1 MVRGSLIYPLLN
13 HLLRL
18 LTQKHFIQ
26 IETLKSTV
34 SHSKCNRVKVNSEI
48 IYPEKKDMS
57 SVLGLY
63 NLGGYKKLLV
73 QRAEIG
79 VALKRM

>member
-1 MVRGSLIYPLLN
+1 MVRGSLVYPLLN

-18 LTQKHFIQ
+18 LTQKYFIQ
-26 IETLKSTV
+26 TETLKSTV

-48 IYPEKKDMS
+48 IYPKKKDMF

-63 NLGGYKKLLV
+63 NLGGYKNRLV
-73 QRAEIG
+73 QRVEID
-79 VALKRM
+79 VALKRI